1 MPRTGGR
8 REPCR
13 SGNLPRGTVCT
24 NADFGTVAALRN
36 AGFGLIDLLL
46 ALLVVGLLIGLAFPP
61 VRDAMDRMSLKRS
74 ADVAQVQMQ
83 RTRLLAV
90 ARRETLRLRLSADH
104 ELVVLDS
111 RDSVLAVTPLA
122 GDGFVRLDSAQLR
135 PATLRYNAR
144 GQAAPGSLYL
154 YRGDRGI
161 RLVSNFV
168 GRVRRVRI
176 PA

>member
-1 MPRTGGR
+1 MSGGR
-8 REPCR
+8 APPGRRKWLEELELAR
-13 SGNLPRGTVCT
+13 H
-24 NADFGTVAALRN
+24 
-36 AGFGLIDLLL
+36 GFTLLS
-46 ALLVVGLLIGLAFPP
+46 LLVVVVVIGGLLMVAVPNFRGAVDSI
-61 VRDAMDRMSLKRS
+61 SLKRS
-74 ADVAQVQMQ
+74 ADVAQVKMQ